1 MEVWLIRCEYVT
13 SCRTDGTIVP
23 MILGKRHTCHG
34 TNSVLADCC
43 QIVGKVLPLI
53 VQTIIGI
60 RFNGIVFTMCHR

>member
-1 MEVWLIRCEYVT
+1 
-13 SCRTDGTIVP
+13 

-53 VQTIIGI
+53 VQAIIGI